1 MLFFWKRSSKPRVV
15 TVTAAEAFER
25 VAANKQA
32 RMVDVRESREWD
44 STGTPA
50 KAVRISLGNLARK
63 APEKLP
69 MKDKPV
75 YLICA
80 SGHRSAKGA
89 KILVG
94 LGYREVYS
102 VSGGIRAW
110 LKAGLPVKRG

>member
-1 MLFFWKRSSKPRVV
+1 MLFFWKKSSKPRVIA
-15 TVTAAEAFER
+15 VTAAEAYGR
-25 VAANKQA
+25 LAADKQA
-32 RMVDVRESREWD
+32 RIVDVREPREWA

-69 MKDKPV
+69 KDKPV

-80 SGHRSAKGA
+80 SGHRSSRGA
-89 KILVG
+89 KTLLK
-94 LGYREVYS
+94 LGYTEVYS
-102 VSGGIRAW
+102 VTGGIQAW

>member
-1 MLFFWKRSSKPRVV
+1 MFFFWKKSGPKVL
-15 TVTAAEAFER
+15 TVTATQAFEGLS
-25 VAANKQA
+25 ANKQA
-32 RMVDVRESREWD
+32 RIADVREPREWEA
-44 STGTPA
+44 TGTPA

-69 MKDKPV
+69 AKDKPV

-89 KILVG
+89 KTLLA
-94 LGYREVYS
+94 LGYTEVYS

-110 LKAGLPVKRG
+110 RSAGLPVKRG

>member
-1 MLFFWKRSSKPRVV
+1 MFFFWKKSGPKVL

-25 VAANKQA
+25 LKADKQA
-32 RMVDVRESREWD
+32 KIVDVREPREWA
-44 STGTPA
+44 STGAPA
-50 KAVRISLGNLARK
+50 KAVRISLGNLALK

-69 MKDKPV
+69 AKEKPV

-89 KILVG
+89 KTLVE
-94 LGYREVYS
+94 LGYAEVYS
-102 VSGGIRAW
+102 VSGGIHAW